1 MRLRD
6 VDRWIANV
14 RLLAVPFVA
23 VQVATTD
30 NYPDGYEVWA
40 WAVAFVFAAGAIV
53 LWLMRRRETEGRAL
67 DVAALAFD
75 FVLISAFALVFH
87 FERGT
92 PSRQLLF
99 LPVLEGAARFALPG
113 AFIVAVASTPVIA
126 WFEHLRS
133 DRAGEPFRWNF
144 VYFQLGVA
152 LLMAVLVGALVEKLA
167 AQTAS
172 AAARADEAEALRDE
186 LGRRADV
193 LDAAGRCARA
203 LSSSLDLDE
212 AFSAFIRELRGL
224 VPFDR
229 MAIAL
234 SDDGGAR
241 VMATA
246 GASAEGV
253 LAPGDSYSVER
264 DALGDVLR
272 GAQTI
277 YHEDLTEA
285 KHEEEEREPA
295 DAGIRARVVAP
306 LLVGATPIGLLS
318 IGRSEPHSFSP
329 SDVELASLLG
339 RLVATAV
346 QNIRAYDAERRTVE
360 ELRRLSALRADF
372 VSVVSHE
379 LRSPMAAVIGSARTL
394 QQRWRELSP
403 DQRAAFLALIADET
417 NRLATLVG
425 DVVDT
430 SRIDAGTFT
439 FTFTEVELG
448 TIVNEAVAA
457 AVVGQDEVPVVS
469 KVAGPLP
476 PVRGDAGRLR
486 QVVSNLIENAVK
498 HSPAGLP
505 VEVAATAVNGRVLVD
520 VADRGPG
527 IAADEQSLI
536 FEKFGRASSGAGK
549 PGTGL
554 GLYIARS
561 IVDAHGGTLSV
572 ESSRGRGATF
582 TISLPAR

>member
-1 MRLRD
+1 
-6 VDRWIANV
+6 
-14 RLLAVPFVA
+14 
-23 VQVATTD
+23 
-30 NYPDGYEVWA
+30 
-40 WAVAFVFAAGAIV
+40 
-53 LWLMRRRETEGRAL
+53 
-67 DVAALAFD
+67 
-75 FVLISAFALVFH
+75 
-87 FERGT
+87 
-92 PSRQLLF
+92 
-99 LPVLEGAARFALPG
+99 VLEGAARFALPG
-113 AFIVAVASTPVIA
+113 AFIVAVASAPVIA

-133 DRAGEPFRWNF
+133 DRVGAAFRWNF

-152 LLMAVLVGALVEKLA
+152 LLMAVLVGTLVEKLA
-167 AQTAS
+167 EQTES

-203 LSSSLDLDE
+203 LSSSLDLEE

-229 MAIAL
+229 IAIAL
-234 SDDGGAR
+234 ADEGRAR

-246 GASAEGV
+246 GASAAGV
-253 LAPGDSYSVER
+253 LAPGDAYSTEGNV
-264 DALGDVLR
+264 LGEVLR

-277 YHEDLTEA
+277 YRDDLTGA
-285 KHEEEEREPA
+285 TDDEESELVA
-295 DAGIRARVVAP
+295 AGIRARVVAP
-306 LLVGATPIGLLS
+306 LLVGAAPIGVLS

-329 SDVELASLLG
+329 SEVELVSLLG

-372 VSVVSHE
+372 VSLVSHE
-379 LRSPMAAVIGSARTL
+379 LRSPMASVIGSARTL

-403 DQRAAFLALIADET
+403 DQRASLLALVADET

-439 FTFTEVELG
+439 FTFGEVELG
-448 TIVNEAVAA
+448 TIVTDAVAA
-457 AVVGQDEVPVVS
+457 SVVGQDEVPVVA
-469 KVAGPLP
+469 KVAAPLP

-498 HSPAGLP
+498 HSPAGMP
-505 VEVAATAVNGRVLVD
+505 VEVAATAVNGRVLID
-520 VADRGPG
+520 VSDRGPG
-527 IAADEQSLI
+527 IAAEEQGVI
-536 FEKFGRASSGAGK
+536 FEKFGRASSAVGK

-554 GLYIARS
+554 GLYLARS
-561 IVDAHGGTLSV
+561 IVDAHGGTLAV
-572 ESSRGRGATF
+572 ESAPGRGARF
-582 TISLPAR
+582 TIALPVR

>member
-1 MRLRD
+1 MRLKD
-6 VDRWIANV
+6 VDRWIATV

-23 VQVATTD
+23 FQVASTD
-30 NYPDGYEVWA
+30 DYPNGYEARA
-40 WAVAFVFAAGAIV
+40 WAVAFVFAAGAVV
-53 LWLMRRRETEGRAL
+53 LWLLRDSDRGARRVGL
-67 DVAALAFD
+67 AALAFD
-75 FVLISAFALVFH
+75 FALISAFALVFH

-113 AFIVAVASTPVIA
+113 AFAIAIASAPVLA
-126 WFEHLRS
+126 WFEKLRS
-133 DRAGEPFRWNF
+133 DRVGEPFRWNF
-144 VYFQLGVA
+144 VTFQLGVG
-152 LLMAVLVGALVEKLA
+152 LLMAVLVGILVEKLA
-167 AQTAS
+167 AQTAR

-186 LGRRADV
+186 LGRRADL

-212 AFSAFIRELRGL
+212 AFNAFIRELRGL
-224 VPFDR
+224 VAFDR
-229 MAIAL
+229 MAIVLA
-234 SDDGGAR
+234 DEGRAR

-253 LAPGDSYSVER
+253 LAPGASHSLER
-264 DALGDVLR
+264 NILGEVLAA
-272 GAQTI
+272 GQTI
-277 YHEDLTEA
+277 YRDDMSEPQYD
-285 KHEEEEREPA
+285 EERELERV
-295 DAGIRARVVAP
+295 GIRSRVVAP

-318 IGRSEPHSFSP
+318 VGRSEPRSFSGP
-329 SDVELASLLG
+329 EIELVSLLG

-372 VSVVSHE
+372 VSLVSHE

-394 QQRWRELSP
+394 QQRWRELTP
-403 DQRAAFLALIADET
+403 EQRGSFLALIADET

-439 FTFTEVELG
+439 FVFTDVDVA

-457 AVVGQDEVPVVS
+457 ATVGQDEVPVVA

-476 PVRGDAGRLR
+476 HIRGDAGRLR
-486 QVVSNLIENAVK
+486 QVVSNLIDNAVK
-498 HSPAGLP
+498 HSPAGEP
-505 VEVAATAVNGRVLVD
+505 VEVLATVENGRVLVD
-520 VADRGPG
+520 VSDRGPG
-527 IAADEQSLI
+527 IPAEDQRLI
-536 FEKFGRASSGAGK
+536 FEKFGRSSTGAGK

-561 IVDAHGGTLSV
+561 IVDAHGGKLEV
-572 ESSRGRGATF
+572 ESGLGRGARF
-582 TISLPAR
+582 TVALPTG